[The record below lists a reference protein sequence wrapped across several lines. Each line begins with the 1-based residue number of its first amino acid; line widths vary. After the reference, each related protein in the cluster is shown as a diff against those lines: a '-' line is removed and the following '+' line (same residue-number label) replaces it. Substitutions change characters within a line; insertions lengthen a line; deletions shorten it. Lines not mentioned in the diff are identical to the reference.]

1 MATNVMSEI
10 QVQSGPAI
18 WTPPSSVMDHLGKPL
33 PPERD
38 CLVAPPREI
47 GPVKSA
53 YSSLKREI
61 EAKTAQTR
69 VAIVALAAA
78 AGVGAGVGIDYLTA
92 IHSPIWPAV
101 IAALAALIAWGVTG
115 FKPLCNFVGAEGSA

>member
-38 CLVAPPREI
+38 FFVAPPREI
-47 GPVKSA
+47 GPVDWLCSDVICYPKRLLALVKTWLASGLA
-53 YSSLKREI
+53 RRFVCTLKFQGETDFATMN
-61 EAKTAQTR
+61 EFA
-69 VAIVALAAA
+69 AIPGSQLLHLHANKHE
-78 AGVGAGVGIDYLTA
+78 LT
-92 IHSPIWPAV
+92 WV
-101 IAALAALIAWGVTG
+101 KL
-115 FKPLCNFVGAEGSA
+115 